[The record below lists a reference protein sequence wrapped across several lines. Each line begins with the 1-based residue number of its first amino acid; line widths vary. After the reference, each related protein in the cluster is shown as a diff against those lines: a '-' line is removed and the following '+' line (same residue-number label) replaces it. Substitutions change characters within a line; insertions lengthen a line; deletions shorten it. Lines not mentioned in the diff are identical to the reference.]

1 MGMEEVKDI
10 IETMSIEMKVGQ
22 LFLLAYPGK
31 DPDKLA
37 PLLDKYGICGCY
49 ISQDN
54 AESFEEAAK
63 TSTQLQEMAAGGSSH
78 TGHKPLPM
86 ILGVDQEGAWG
97 VLVPHSQTGPG
108 NLALGANADKTIS
121 RDMYR
126 VFGEEMLS
134 VGYNTLL
141 APCSDVNTD
150 PRSPI
155 IGTRSFG
162 ERQVK
167 VADLVALAVE
177 GAKKTGILVTLKH
190 FPGHGATSGDTHRE
204 IPCVDKSLNELLETD
219 LLPFIAGIKAGA
231 DIVMTSHILYPQID
245 SHNPATLSKVILQ
258 DILRQRFQFD
268 GIILSDSMNMG
279 AIRRFYDPAESAVS
293 ALKAGVDVVMLS
305 EEHYDHSGVDYLS
318 KQMASMEKVCEA
330 IHLGELSREE
340 VDAKLY
346 RIISVKR
353 RMLKQQS
360 STRVVLT
367 VPEKLAIS
375 ERAASGG
382 ICLIRDYFHLWPV
395 KITADVDE
403 QTTGLVCV
411 NATPRHAY
419 HVITNSRGIGPNQ
432 TEPAYDALKR
442 VLEKKG
448 CKVEFLELDEAKKL
462 KSSSLENA
470 RLILLVTED
479 YPLPG
484 EDMDKKEQQE
494 FVRHTLDL
502 YREKCVI
509 IGLRSPYE
517 LLHYRGKLTYLCSYS
532 SRTCSAEAVARLLM
546 EGTDPKGVNHITLQ

>member
-1 MGMEEVKDI
+1 MEEVKDI
-10 IETMSIEMKVGQ
+10 IESMPIEMKVGQ

-31 DPDKLA
+31 DPNRLA
-37 PLLDKYGICGCY
+37 PLVDKYGICGCY

-54 AESFEEAAK
+54 AESFEEAAV
-63 TSTQLQEMAAGGSSH
+63 TSKKLQAMATSH
-78 TGHKPLPM
+78 TGNKLPM
-86 ILGVDQEGAWG
+86 ILAVDQEGAWG
-97 VLVPHSQTGPG
+97 FLVPHSQTGPG
-108 NLALGANADKTIS
+108 NLTLGANTDKTIA

-150 PRSPI
+150 PSSPI

-162 ERQVK
+162 ENPAK
-167 VADLVALAVE
+167 VAELVALAVE

-204 IPCVDKSLNELLETD
+204 IPWVDKSLAKLLETD

-231 DIVMTSHILYPQID
+231 DIVMTNHILYPQID
-245 SHNPATLSKVILQ
+245 GQNPTTLSKVILQ
-258 DILRQRFQFD
+258 DILRQQLQFE
-268 GIILSDSMNMG
+268 GVVLSDSMNMG
-279 AIRRFYDPAESAVS
+279 AIRHFYDPAESAVS

-305 EEHYDHSGVDYLS
+305 EEHYDHSGDYLS
-318 KQMASMEKVCEA
+318 KQMSSMQRVYEA
-330 IHLGELSREE
+330 IRTGEISQEE

-346 RIISVKR
+346 RIISMKR
-353 RMLKQQS
+353 RMLEQS
-360 STRVVLT
+360 SSTHVLLT
-367 VPEKLAIS
+367 MPEKLAIS

-382 ICLIRDYFHLWPV
+382 VCLIRDDFRLWPV
-395 KITADVDE
+395 KMTANE
-403 QTTGLVCV
+403 QMTGPGIICM

-419 HVITNSRGIGPNQ
+419 SVITNARGIGPNQ
-432 TEPAYDALKR
+432 TEPAYDALR
-442 VLEKKG
+442 NVFEKEG
-448 CKVEFLELDEAKKL
+448 HCNIEFLELDEAKKL
-462 KSSSLENA
+462 KSSSLEDA

-484 EDMDKKEQQE
+484 EDMEKKEQQE

-517 LLHYRGKLTYLCSYS
+517 LLHYQGKLTYLCSYS
-532 SRTCSAEAVARLLM
+532 SRTCSAEAVARVLID
-546 EGTDPKGVNHITLQ
+546 GGVPKGVNHITLQ